1 MCVMSKST
9 IRQIAERAG
18 VSTATVDRV
27 LYGRAR
33 VSEKTRNK
41 VEDAVKELN
50 NSNIPELFLQA
61 AKGSY
66 RFKFLIPDRHSNFV
80 ADIERSLTLATA
92 ALYDVDITCDLH
104 HISLS
109 DGNDLIE
116 ALDGIDPDQ
125 HQGVGAFVVDA
136 PGVKQAIGRAV
147 ERGVNIVTLVSDIP
161 DSARHHFVGIDNV
174 SAGRVVGNLMGR
186 FIGAQDGKIGV
197 ITGSLRIRD
206 QLDRFFG
213 FRQVI
218 EERFPRLHLLPVSE
232 CDSDPEMNR
241 AATSEMLQNE
251 PQLLGLYSI
260 AAGNKGILQA
270 LDDTDKSPV
279 VIMHELSDPVRK
291 ALAKGQVDAVISQN
305 TDHIARS
312 AMRVLRA
319 YCEGKPIVESQER
332 IRMDIFLADNIY

>member
-1 MCVMSKST
+1 MSKLT
-9 IRQIAERAG
+9 IRQIAEHAG
-18 VSTATVDRV
+18 VSTPTVDRV
-27 LYGRAR
+27 LHGRTS

-41 VEDAVKELN
+41 VENAVKELKN
-50 NSNIPELFLQA
+50 RRIPELFLQA
-61 AKGSY
+61 SKGSY
-66 RFKFLIPDRHSNFV
+66 RFKFLIPDRQSSFV
-80 ADIERSLTLATA
+80 ADMERSLMLATA
-92 ALYDVDITCDLH
+92 ALHDVEITCDLH

-116 ALDGIDPDQ
+116 ALDGIDPSQ

-147 ERGVNIVTLVSDIP
+147 ERGVNIITLVSDIP

-218 EERFPRLHLLPVSE
+218 EERFPQLHLLPVFE
-232 CDSDPEMNR
+232 CESDPEMNR
-241 AATSEMLQNE
+241 AATSELLQNE

-260 AAGNKGILQA
+260 AAGNKGILHA

-279 VIMHELSDPVRK
+279 VIMHELNDSVRK
-291 ALAKGQVDAVISQN
+291 ALAKEQVDAVISQN

-332 IRMDIFLADNIY
+332 MRMDIFLADNIY